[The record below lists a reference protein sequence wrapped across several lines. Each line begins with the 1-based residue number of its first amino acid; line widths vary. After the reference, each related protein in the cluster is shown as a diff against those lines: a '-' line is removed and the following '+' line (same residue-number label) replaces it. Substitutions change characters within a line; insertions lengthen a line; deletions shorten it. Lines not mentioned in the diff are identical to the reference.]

1 MPGRPRLIC
10 GGNFRRRMERFARDF
25 EDEFRARVE
34 LGDDGKIA
42 VIARA
47 RLGGE
52 AESNLGLNDDV
63 DFVDEISEGEEVMKN
78 GRRNVVRKIAVDAQ
92 AAAGSDG
99 GEIGSENVAG
109 DDGEIG

>member
-1 MPGRPRLIC
+1 
-10 GGNFRRRMERFARDF
+10 MERFARDF
-25 EDEFRARVE
+25 EDEFRARGE

-99 GEIGSENVAG
+99 GETRMASAISSRQWRSVRKCWPRRWRAMGATV
-109 DDGEIG
+109 